1 MAELTSDPQE
11 HLADAPTA
19 ALSPERATASSLDT
33 PQLRL
38 VDLDKTYPGG
48 HHALRGVSLD
58 VADGEV
64 VVIIGPSGC
73 GKSTLLRTI
82 NGLEP
87 INSGRIILDGTDLAA
102 PGVSWPEVRRR
113 IGMVFQS
120 YELFPHLTVMG
131 NLTLAPGLV
140 AGESRADASARAH
153 KLLERVGLADRA
165 DDYPRQ
171 LSGGQRQRL
180 AIVRALM
187 MNPEILL
194 LDEVTASLDP
204 EMVREVLDVMLDLA
218 SQGRTM
224 LIVTHEMSFAKA
236 VADRVIFLE
245 GGKIAEEATPKEFFE
260 HPKTERAKQFLNMFT
275 FEDAKTQ
282 NTENE

>member
-1 MAELTSDPQE
+1 MAELTSGTSDQGGTPREGSAHDP
-11 HLADAPTA
+11 
-19 ALSPERATASSLDT
+19 ATASSPQGVGT
-33 PQLRL
+33 AQLRL

-140 AGESRADASARAH
+140 AGETRGDASARAL

-171 LSGGQRQRL
+171 LSGGQRQRVAL
-180 AIVRALM
+180 VRALM
-187 MNPEILL
+187 MIPEILL

-204 EMVREVLDVMLDLA
+204 EMVREVLDVVLELA
-218 SQGRTM
+218 RTGMTM
-224 LIVTHEMSFAKA
+224 LIVTHEMGFARA
-236 VADRVIFLE
+236 IADRIVFMDEGRIVEVDPPRKFFADPSSDRARKFLDIFSFE
-245 GGKIAEEATPKEFFE
+245 G
-260 HPKTERAKQFLNMFT
+260 AKL
-275 FEDAKTQ
+275 
-282 NTENE
+282 

>member
-1 MAELTSDPQE
+1 MAELTSD
-11 HLADAPTA
+11 
-19 ALSPERATASSLDT
+19 

-87 INSGRIILDGTDLAA
+87 INSGQILFDGEDLAA
-102 PGVSWPEVRRR
+102 PGESWPEVRRR

-140 AGESRADASARAH
+140 AGESRADASARAL

-171 LSGGQRQRL
+171 LSGGQRQRV

-187 MNPEILL
+187 MDPEILL

-204 EMVREVLDVMLDLA
+204 EMVREVLDVVLELA
-218 SQGRTM
+218 RTGMTM
-224 LIVTHEMSFAKA
+224 LIVTHEMGFARA
-236 VADRVIFLE
+236 IADRIVFMDEGRIVEVDPPRKFFADPASDRARKFLDIFSFE
-245 GGKIAEEATPKEFFE
+245 G
-260 HPKTERAKQFLNMFT
+260 AKL
-275 FEDAKTQ
+275 
-282 NTENE
+282 

>member
-1 MAELTSDPQE
+1 MAELTSGTSDQGGTPREGSAHDP
-11 HLADAPTA
+11 
-19 ALSPERATASSLDT
+19 ATASSPQGVDT
-33 PQLRL
+33 AQLRL

-120 YELFPHLTVMG
+120 YELFPHLSVMG

-140 AGESRADASARAH
+140 AGESRGDASARAL

-171 LSGGQRQRL
+171 LSGGQRQRV
-180 AIVRALM
+180 AIARALM
-187 MNPEILL
+187 MDPEILL

-204 EMVREVLDVMLDLA
+204 EMVREVLDVVLELA
-218 SQGRTM
+218 RTGMTM
-224 LIVTHEMSFAKA
+224 LVVTHEMGFARA
-236 VADRVIFLE
+236 IADRIVFMDEGRIVEVDPPRKFFADPSSDRARKFLDIFSFE
-245 GGKIAEEATPKEFFE
+245 G
-260 HPKTERAKQFLNMFT
+260 AKL
-275 FEDAKTQ
+275 
-282 NTENE
+282 

>member
-1 MAELTSDPQE
+1 MAELTSGTSDQGGTPREGSAHDP
-11 HLADAPTA
+11 
-19 ALSPERATASSLDT
+19 ATASSPQGVDT
-33 PQLRL
+33 AQLRL

-120 YELFPHLTVMG
+120 YELFPHLSVMG

-140 AGESRADASARAH
+140 AGESRADASARAL

-171 LSGGQRQRL
+171 LSGGQRQRV

-187 MNPEILL
+187 MDPEILL

-204 EMVREVLDVMLDLA
+204 EMVREVLDVVLELA
-218 SQGRTM
+218 RTGMTM
-224 LIVTHEMSFAKA
+224 LIVTHEMGFARA
-236 VADRVIFLE
+236 IADRIVFMDEGRIVEVDPPRKFFADPASDRARKFLDIFSFE
-245 GGKIAEEATPKEFFE
+245 G
-260 HPKTERAKQFLNMFT
+260 AKL
-275 FEDAKTQ
+275 
-282 NTENE
+282 